1 MREAANDVEI
11 ELANQKNDSLEAQR
25 NALEASL
32 KKEKL
37 ARKRASDAYEAGVYD
52 LAEFKQRRQKIDS
65 RIESLEKKL
74 AKAKPKRYTMQTVI
88 ALRECIEMLED
99 DEVPVKAKNDFLKQ
113 IVDRIEY
120 SNDTAPYVLPNK
132 PQLEIFLRG

>member
-1 MREAANDVEI
+1 
-11 ELANQKNDSLEAQR
+11 
-25 NALEASL
+25 
-32 KKEKL
+32 
-37 ARKRASDAYEAGVYD
+37 
-52 LAEFKQRRQKIDS
+52 
-65 RIESLEKKL
+65 
-74 AKAKPKRYTMQTVI
+74 MQTVI
-88 ALRECIEMLED
+88 ALRECIKMLED